1 MENRYAPLVQF
12 LDQLT
17 GRCGLKLCIK
27 DYTGFIRMDS
37 ELFQALLPYLTHS
50 NPYCL
55 HIKHDK
61 QRFAH
66 CVNMMKRMAGVC
78 MERECSFCGTCYAGV
93 REWIVPIF
101 EDSLLLGA
109 ICAGYLPVEL
119 EEAHS
124 RIDRAM
130 GDASAAERERALELY
145 HDYIVPNEA
154 DVEAQLPAL
163 QFVASYLSSTYRFS
177 RFTLDSKE
185 LVTRR
190 SAVQTRMLCQHVV
203 DYITLHASEEISV
216 QEIADYCFVS
226 VSTISHIFKKNLGCS
241 INTFINKIRIER
253 AKELLLN
260 TNDPIEQIG
269 AAVGIPD
276 ASYFSRVF
284 KQLIGFSPSK
294 FRQRF
299 R

>member
-130 GDASAAERERALELY
+130 GDASVAERERAL
-145 HDYIVPNEA
+145 
-154 DVEAQLPAL
+154 
-163 QFVASYLSSTYRFS
+163 
-177 RFTLDSKE
+177 
-185 LVTRR
+185 
-190 SAVQTRMLCQHVV
+190 
-203 DYITLHASEEISV
+203 
-216 QEIADYCFVS
+216 
-226 VSTISHIFKKNLGCS
+226 
-241 INTFINKIRIER
+241 
-253 AKELLLN
+253 
-260 TNDPIEQIG
+260 
-269 AAVGIPD
+269 
-276 ASYFSRVF
+276 
-284 KQLIGFSPSK
+284 
-294 FRQRF
+294 
-299 R
+299 

>member
-1 MENRYAPLVQF
+1 MLMV
-12 LDQLT
+12 
-17 GRCGLKLCIK
+17 
-27 DYTGFIRMDS
+27 S
-37 ELFQALLPYLTHS
+37 
-50 NPYCL
+50 
-55 HIKHDK
+55 
-61 QRFAH
+61 
-66 CVNMMKRMAGVC
+66 V
-78 MERECSFCGTCYAGV
+78 
-93 REWIVPIF
+93 
-101 EDSLLLGA
+101 
-109 ICAGYLPVEL
+109 
-119 EEAHS
+119 
-124 RIDRAM
+124 
-130 GDASAAERERALELY
+130 ELY
-145 HDYIVPNEA
+145 HDYIVPNGA
-154 DVEAQLPAL
+154 DMEAQLPAL

-185 LVTRR
+185 LVPRR
-190 SAVQTRMLCQHVV
+190 SAMQTRMLCQHVV

-284 KQLIGFSPSK
+284 KQLIGSSPSK